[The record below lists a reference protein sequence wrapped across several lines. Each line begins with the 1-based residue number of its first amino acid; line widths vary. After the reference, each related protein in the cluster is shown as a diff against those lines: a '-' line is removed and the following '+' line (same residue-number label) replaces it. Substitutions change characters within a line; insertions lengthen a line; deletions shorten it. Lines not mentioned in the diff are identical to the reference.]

1 MSRCSFF
8 QRHKDASNNVK
19 YKNLKSIPLLV
30 DMFLLKVNNGNTK
43 TRSKIC
49 LNLKIK
55 IPE

>member
-8 QRHKDASNNVK
+8 QRHKDASNNAK
-19 YKNLKSIPLLV
+19 YKNLKSIPLSV
-30 DMFLLKVNNGNTK
+30 DMFLLKVSNGNTK